1 MQMQN
6 IMKNSPREIK
16 PTRDTMTSTAIF
28 FNNLN
33 RHHTI
38 NFFILFAMSKIKCE
52 LNKFICMKNCLV

>member
-38 NFFILFAMSKIKCE
+38 NFSFYLQ
-52 LNKFICMKNCLV
+52 

>member
-38 NFFILFAMSKIKCE
+38 NFSFYLQ
-52 LNKFICMKNCLV
+52 CLK